1 MRGVRLEG
9 QKPSS
14 STIRSLGFA
23 KWVSFSSR
31 LPSARALASRAT
43 SVGAFTNS
51 TLYGRYGRAAD
62 RDGQVRLAD
71 AGRFEIR
78 FARPASPMA
87 WLAERYSL
95 SGLQAPTSCTGSWT
109 SCSTR
114 IGPALGPTTLNL
126 AVLRRIALNL
136 AKANTAKG
144 SIRGKTK
151 KAGWDSAFLAALIL
165 QMR

>member
-1 MRGVRLEG
+1 LEVTSDRAALISPRHELEEQVRGVRLEG

-71 AGRFEIR
+71 ALQAGATIALSATLCGRRGILREFLSLDGVLSHDTFSR
-78 FARPASPMA
+78 LFRLLHRAALRPA
-87 WLAERYSL
+87 
-95 SGLQAPTSCTGSWT
+95 
-109 SCSTR
+109 
-114 IGPALGPTTLNL
+114 
-126 AVLRRIALNL
+126 
-136 AKANTAKG
+136 
-144 SIRGKTK
+144 
-151 KAGWDSAFLAALIL
+151 
-165 QMR
+165 